1 MNVLAAIIDAVQSR
15 CVYNL
20 EIRRGERIIENMV
33 AHM

>member
-1 MNVLAAIIDAVQSR
+1 MNFFAAIINAVQSR

-20 EIRRGERIIENMV
+20 EVRRGERIIENMV